1 MSKKKTLKAT
11 LIIRKKTAAKNS
23 FMNFEKHHKTKQ
35 LINVC
40 NKYNL
45 IFKKFWIIVFGFF
58 PLEEIKIKKH

>member
-1 MSKKKTLKAT
+1 
-11 LIIRKKTAAKNS
+11 
-23 FMNFEKHHKTKQ
+23 MNFEKHHKTKQ

-58 PLEEIKIKKH
+58 PLKKIKEKNTKIVLALFF